1 MSSSLLYYVEY
12 IVYTETQ
19 IEQFNTIRRIVKP
32 LGNAVHLVPDYAAA
46 LPQSLELLK
55 LIFPATLLG
64 FIDDSV
70 LKNPP
75 QSKCCYS
82 QFWDHVHHWDPVLIL
97 RSPISIG
104 VSLKSVASILSS
116 Y

>member
-19 IEQFNTIRRIVKP
+19 IEQFNTRRRIVKP

-64 FIDDSV
+64 FLDDSV

-75 QSKCCYS
+75 QKR
-82 QFWDHVHHWDPVLIL
+82 VLLQSVL
-97 RSPISIG
+97 RSAR
-104 VSLKSVASILSS
+104 ASPRSCLLFQ
-116 Y
+116 